1 MAEFLDATRTTL
13 PLPRTRLIGR
23 DVELAT
29 ARDLLLDKAVP
40 LLTLTGPGGVGKT
53 RLALAIAADVAS
65 SFAEGV
71 VWIDLAPLAD
81 SALVPSTVARAVGLT
96 PAPDRPVVRELAR
109 HLRSRQTLLLLDTCE
124 HVLETTSELITE
136 LLRSCPA
143 MQVLATS
150 RTALHL
156 RTEHLL
162 LVEPLPVPHPDSE
175 SQDSLA
181 QNPAVDLF
189 VERARAVRPQLT
201 LTDTSATAVA
211 ALCRQLDGLPL
222 AIELAAARSKLF
234 PPEALLNQMTH
245 RLQLLNDGPRDL
257 PARQR
262 TIRDTL
268 AWSYA
273 LLAPQEQTLFRHLA
287 VFAGSWT
294 MPAAVAVTGRDESTV
309 LTELGRLVDH
319 NLVRPMERADRVRF
333 TMLDTIREFGL
344 ERLAEHGEE
353 HAVRRAHA
361 NWVLALLEDSWTG
374 VVRHSEWNWL
384 DRVDDERDN
393 LRATLTWLEE
403 TGDAEG
409 LLRLAGAAA
418 PYWFFHSYR
427 QEGLVWLKCALALSR
442 DAALPRSARIR
453 ALQAAGTHARNQG
466 DSLQAAKWADEC
478 LAISREVSDPWGMY
492 RSFEL
497 LSFIALGQGD
507 YTRATDNAEEA
518 LAISTAIG
526 EPASAAHHQWTIGLA
541 ALGRG
546 ELEQATTLMNAAL
559 VIQREHGR
567 KWGVALTLTSLGLVS
582 TSSGALSKAIEYFV
596 EALPLWRAF
605 GSRENLAD
613 WLSGVAMLAA
623 RSQVPES
630 AALLFGAADRL
641 RVETG
646 HEKVFPERALF
657 AQAERATQ
665 TALGIDAFTSAWT
678 TGYGLSLDEVL
689 PEAQALL
696 AGEPFTLPRVLEP
709 GASSPRTPAAEPRLT
724 RREQEVLQLLC
735 QHYTNVEIADQLF
748 VGTRTVE
755 THVASLLRKLGVTH
769 RRAAAAAAARLD
781 LV

>member
-1 MAEFLDATRTTL
+1 MAEVLDATRTAV

-23 DVELAT
+23 DAELGA

-65 SFAEGV
+65 SFPDGV
-71 VWIDLAPLAD
+71 VWIDLAPVADAALA
-81 SALVPSTVARAVGLT
+81 PSTIARALGLT
-96 PAPDRPVVRELAR
+96 PAADRSVVRDLAR

-124 HVLETTSELITE
+124 HVLETTSELVAE

-150 RTALHL
+150 RAALHL
-156 RTEHLL
+156 QTEHLL
-162 LVEPLPVPHPDSE
+162 LVEPLPVPDPDARSR
-175 SQDSLA
+175 DSLR

-189 VERARAVRPQLT
+189 VERARAVRPRLP

-234 PPEALLNQMTH
+234 LPEALLDQMTH
-245 RLQLLNDGPRDL
+245 RLQLLTDGPRDL

-273 LLAPQEQTLFRHLA
+273 LLAPEEQSLFRHLA
-287 VFAGSWT
+287 VFAGGWT
-294 MPAAVAVTGRDESTV
+294 LAAAVAVTGREESTI

-344 ERLAEHGEE
+344 EQLCEADEGQ
-353 HAVRRAHA
+353 AVRRAHA
-361 NWVLALLEDSWTG
+361 NWVLVLIEDSWFG
-374 VVRHSEWNWL
+374 MIQDSEWDWL
-384 DRVDDERDN
+384 DRVDAERDN
-393 LRATLTWLEE
+393 LRAALSWLEE

-409 LLRLAGAAA
+409 LLRLAGGAA

-427 QEGLVWLKCALALSR
+427 QEGLAWLKRALALSR
-442 DAALPRSARIR
+442 DVALPASVRIR
-453 ALQAAGTHARNQG
+453 ALQAAGMHARNQG
-466 DSLQAAKWADEC
+466 DYLQAAKWADEC

-492 RSFEL
+492 RAYEL
-497 LSFIALGQGD
+497 LGFIALGQGD

-518 LAISTAIG
+518 LAITTAIG
-526 EPASAAHHQWTIGLA
+526 EPASAAHHQWMTGLA

-546 ELEQATTLMNAAL
+546 ELEQATTLMNASL
-559 VIQREHGR
+559 VVQREHGR
-567 KWGVALTLTSLGLVS
+567 EWGVALTLTSLGLTA
-582 TSSGALSKAIEYFV
+582 TSSGALSDAIECFA
-596 EALPLWRAF
+596 EALPLWRGF

-613 WLSGVAMLAA
+613 WLTGVAMLAVK
-623 RSQVPES
+623 SQVPER

-646 HEKVFPERALF
+646 HKRVFPERALF

-665 TALGIDAFTSAWT
+665 TALGKDAFTSAWT
-678 TGYGLSLDEVL
+678 TGYGLSLDEAL
-689 PEAQALL
+689 TEAQALL
-696 AGEPFTLPRVLEP
+696 AGEPSTLPQMLEP
-709 GASSPRTPAAEPRLT
+709 NATSPRTPAAEPRLT
-724 RREQEVLQLLC
+724 RREREVLRLLC
-735 QHYTNVEIADQLF
+735 QHYTNGEIADQLF